1 MRKVLIDAHTHT
13 VASGHAYSS
22 LQEMAKA
29 AADMELEVLGI
40 TEHGPSVPGTCPT
53 LYFKN
58 MFTVPRQMYGI
69 RLLMGC
75 EINIL
80 DTKGSLDLTDEQI
93 GWLDLAIAGI
103 HAAWYQGGTKDENTE
118 GMIRVIKNPKIHII
132 SHPGDGSAEMDFEQ
146 LVLAAKEAHTLLE
159 VNNHSLAPQRK
170 KTVARDNN
178 LEILRLCKKY
188 DVPTILGSDAHI
200 SFQIADYERLYP
212 LLVETDFPDELIMN
226 YWPDKF
232 FDYLG
237 ILDDTDHPLRVLLL
251 RATLIPRSVN
261 ARNGKVEPPNLLIRQ
276 VKTAFRIENVDFAAH
291 QQPYAIH
298 LARHGEHIL
307 EIQRRTRAWHTRPM
321 LSDTQHF
328 QSHVGSSLR
337 HFLQATVC
345 MS

>member
-1 MRKVLIDAHTHT
+1 MAKSCKFASEKVAKSCQKVLLDAHTHT

-29 AADMELEVLGI
+29 AADMGLEVLGI

-58 MFTVPRQMYGI
+58 MFVVPRRMYGI

-93 GWLDLAIAGI
+93 DWLDIAIAGV
-103 HAAWYQGGTKDENTE
+103 HAAWYQAGTKEENTQ
-118 GMIRVIKNPKIHII
+118 GMVNVIKNPRIHII
-132 SHPGDGSAEMDFEQ
+132 SHPGDGSCELDFEP

-159 VNNHSLAPQRK
+159 VNNHSLAPQRH
-170 KTVARDNN
+170 KTMARDNN

-188 DVPTILGSDAHI
+188 EVPTILGSDAHI

-212 LLVETDFPDELIMN
+212 LLAETEFPDELIMN

-237 ILDDTDHPLRVLLL
+237 I
-251 RATLIPRSVN
+251 
-261 ARNGKVEPPNLLIRQ
+261 
-276 VKTAFRIENVDFAAH
+276 
-291 QQPYAIH
+291 
-298 LARHGEHIL
+298 
-307 EIQRRTRAWHTRPM
+307 QR
-321 LSDTQHF
+321 
-328 QSHVGSSLR
+328 
-337 HFLQATVC
+337 
-345 MS
+345 

>member
-1 MRKVLIDAHTHT
+1 MRIRIRWHQDMPT
-13 VASGHAYSS
+13 VAFRRWPRLLPTWNWKCWVS
-22 LQEMAKA
+22 LSMGRVCQAR
-29 AADMELEVLGI
+29 V
-40 TEHGPSVPGTCPT
+40 
-53 LYFKN
+53 
-58 MFTVPRQMYGI
+58 RI

-237 ILDDTDHPLRVLLL
+237 I
-251 RATLIPRSVN
+251 
-261 ARNGKVEPPNLLIRQ
+261 
-276 VKTAFRIENVDFAAH
+276 
-291 QQPYAIH
+291 
-298 LARHGEHIL
+298 
-307 EIQRRTRAWHTRPM
+307 QR
-321 LSDTQHF
+321 
-328 QSHVGSSLR
+328 
-337 HFLQATVC
+337 
-345 MS
+345 

>member
-1 MRKVLIDAHTHT
+1 MRKVLLDAHTHT

-29 AADMELEVLGI
+29 AADMGLEVLGI

-103 HAAWYQGGTKDENTE
+103 HAAWYQGGTKEENTE
-118 GMIRVIKNPKIHII
+118 
-132 SHPGDGSAEMDFEQ
+132 D
-146 LVLAAKEAHTLLE
+146 
-159 VNNHSLAPQRK
+159 
-170 KTVARDNN
+170 
-178 LEILRLCKKY
+178 
-188 DVPTILGSDAHI
+188 I

-212 LLVETDFPDELIMN
+212 LLAVTDFPDELIMN

-237 ILDDTDHPLRVLLL
+237 I
-251 RATLIPRSVN
+251 
-261 ARNGKVEPPNLLIRQ
+261 
-276 VKTAFRIENVDFAAH
+276 
-291 QQPYAIH
+291 
-298 LARHGEHIL
+298 
-307 EIQRRTRAWHTRPM
+307 QR
-321 LSDTQHF
+321 
-328 QSHVGSSLR
+328 
-337 HFLQATVC
+337 
-345 MS
+345 